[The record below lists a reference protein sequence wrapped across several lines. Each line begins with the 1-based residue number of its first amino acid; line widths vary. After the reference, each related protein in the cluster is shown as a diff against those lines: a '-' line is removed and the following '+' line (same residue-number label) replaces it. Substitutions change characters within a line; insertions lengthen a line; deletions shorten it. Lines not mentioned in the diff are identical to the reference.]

1 MNRFR
6 GVVTTVGVAG
16 ADSVGVDGGGA
27 EKKKGE
33 DSILLALSSPIYTNK
48 ESVYLY
54 DPPRPATM
62 VEIGTDAV
70 PLRALI

>member
-1 MNRFR
+1 VNRFR

-16 ADSVGVDGGGA
+16 ADSVGGGA